1 MSHFEVLDHP
11 LEIAESQRAI
21 NAIFT
26 RLEQIDA
33 ACGLAF
39 PLYCTQDSGAWKVSA
54 SGSWLGGFWAGL
66 WWLRA
71 HCRRRQED
79 LQQARRIAERL
90 RDKLDSDTH
99 HRSLIFWY
107 GAGLG
112 ARLLADPQAEELADQ
127 AVQRLVR
134 AFDPVLGCIP
144 LGREMGGGEHGDS
157 CLSIDPLAAT
167 LQLFALNAEPRLL
180 GLGRQQLQTSFR
192 ACAGAH
198 GTWSSHARFDQ
209 GQWQAGDD
217 PGNWSRGQAWAML
230 GLGTGAC
237 LYGAPFSSDAERASQ
252 YWLRSRGVC
261 VPLNRLDQPQG
272 LSDPCAAAMMA
283 LALLGQAAG
292 VVEVEGAV
300 EAEVLWQQAGQLL
313 AAIVRSADFE
323 DGRFIGHCYRT
334 TATLE
339 QKVESACG
347 SFFLLAALLAWTG
360 EIDPRWI

>member
-1 MSHFEVLDHP
+1 MNAFEVPDQP
-11 LEIAESQRAI
+11 LETAEVRRAI
-21 NAIFT
+21 QAIFT

-33 ACGLAF
+33 ACGQGF
-39 PLYCTQDSGAWKVSA
+39 PLYRTGDSEAWKVSA

-71 HCRRRQED
+71 HCTGRRAD
-79 LQQARRIAERL
+79 LQQALCIAERL

-112 ARLLADPQAEELADQ
+112 ARLLANPQAEELAEQ
-127 AVQRLVR
+127 AVQRLAR

-157 CLSIDPLAAT
+157 RLSIDPLAAT
-167 LQLFALNAEPRLL
+167 LQLFTLNAEPRLL

-192 ACAGAH
+192 ACAGAD
-198 GTWSSHARFDQ
+198 GTWSSHARFDL
-209 GQWQAGDD
+209 GQWQVGDA

-230 GLGTGAC
+230 GLGTGAR

-252 YWLRSRGVC
+252 YWLHSRGLS
-261 VPLNRLDQPQG
+261 VPANRLDQPQG
-272 LSDPCAAAMMA
+272 PSDPCAAAMAA
-283 LALLGQAAG
+283 LALQGQA
-292 VVEVEGAV
+292 VGAV
-300 EAEVLWQQAGQLL
+300 ESALPRQQAGQLL

-334 TATLE
+334 TATVE
-339 QKVESACG
+339 QKVESVCG

>member
-1 MSHFEVLDHP
+1 MSAFEALDRP
-11 LEIAESQRAI
+11 LETAEVRRAI

-33 ACGLAF
+33 ACGQGF
-39 PLYCTQDSGAWKVSA
+39 PLYCTGGSEAWKVSA

-71 HCRRRQED
+71 HCSGRRSDQ
-79 LQQARRIAERL
+79 QQALRIAERL
-90 RDKLDSDTH
+90 RGQLDSDTH

-127 AVQRLVR
+127 AVQRLAR

-167 LQLFALNAEPRLL
+167 LQLFSLNAEPRLL

-192 ACAGAH
+192 ACAGAD

-209 GQWQAGDD
+209 GQWQAGDV
-217 PGNWSRGQAWAML
+217 PGNWSRGQAWAMI
-230 GLGTGAC
+230 GLGAGAR
-237 LYGAPFSSDAERASQ
+237 LYGAPFSSDTTRASQ
-252 YWLRSRGVC
+252 YWLRSRGLS
-261 VPLNRLDQPQG
+261 VPGNRLDQPQG
-272 LSDPCAAAMMA
+272 LNDPCAAAMVA
-283 LALLGQAAG
+283 LALQGQAID
-292 VVEVEGAV
+292 AV
-300 EAEVLWQQAGQLL
+300 ESDVPRQQAGQLL
-313 AAIVRSADFE
+313 ATIVRSADFE
-323 DGRFIGHCYRT
+323 NGRFIGHCYRT
-334 TATLE
+334 SATVE

>member
-1 MSHFEVLDHP
+1 MSVFEIPHRP
-11 LEIAESQRAI
+11 LETAEVRRAI

-33 ACGLAF
+33 ACGQGF
-39 PLYCTQDSGAWKVSA
+39 PLYCTGNNTLWKVSA
-54 SGSWLGGFWAGL
+54 GGSWLGGFWAGL
-66 WWLRA
+66 WWLKA
-71 HCRRRQED
+71 HCSGRRAD
-79 LQQARRIAERL
+79 LQQALRIAERL

-112 ARLLADPQAEELADQ
+112 ARLLADPQAEELTEQ
-127 AVQRLVR
+127 AMQRLVR

-144 LGREMGGGEHGDS
+144 LGREMGGGEQGDS

-192 ACAGAH
+192 ACAGAD

-209 GQWQAGDD
+209 GQWQAGDV

-230 GLGTGAC
+230 GLGTGAR
-237 LYGAPFSSDAERASQ
+237 LYGAPFSSDAERAIQ

-261 VPLNRLDQPQG
+261 VPVNRLDQPMG
-272 LSDPCAAAMMA
+272 LSDPCAAAMAA
-283 LALLGQAAG
+283 LALQGQAM
-292 VVEVEGAV
+292 EAV
-300 EAEVLWQQAGQLL
+300 EADLLRQQAGQLL

-334 TATLE
+334 SATME

>member
-1 MSHFEVLDHP
+1 MSVFEIPHRP
-11 LEIAESQRAI
+11 LETAEVRRAI

-33 ACGLAF
+33 ACGQGF
-39 PLYCTQDSGAWKVSA
+39 PLYCTGNNALWKVSA
-54 SGSWLGGFWAGL
+54 GGSWLGGFWAGL
-66 WWLRA
+66 WWLKA
-71 HCRRRQED
+71 HCSGRRAD
-79 LQQARRIAERL
+79 LQQALHIAERL

-112 ARLLADPQAEELADQ
+112 ARLLADPQAEELTEQ

-144 LGREMGGGEHGDS
+144 LGREMGGGEQGDS

-192 ACAGAH
+192 ACAGAD

-209 GQWQAGDD
+209 GQWQAGDV

-230 GLGTGAC
+230 GLGTGARS
-237 LYGAPFSSDAERASQ
+237 YGAPFSSDAERASQ
-252 YWLRSRGVC
+252 YWLRSRGVS
-261 VPLNRLDQPQG
+261 VPVNRLDQPKG
-272 LSDPCAAAMMA
+272 LSDPCAAAMAA
-283 LALLGQAAG
+283 LALQGQAM
-292 VVEVEGAV
+292 EAV
-300 EAEVLWQQAGQLL
+300 EADLLRQQAGQLL

-323 DGRFIGHCYRT
+323 DGHFIGHCYRT
-334 TATLE
+334 SAAME

>member
-1 MSHFEVLDHP
+1 MSAFELLDRP
-11 LEIAESQRAI
+11 LETAEARRAI

-33 ACGLAF
+33 ACGQGF
-39 PLYCTQDSGAWKVSA
+39 PLFCTGGGEAWKVSA

-71 HCRRRQED
+71 HCSGRRSD
-79 LQQARRIAERL
+79 LQQAQRIAERL
-90 RDKLDSDTH
+90 RGQLDCDTH

-112 ARLLADPQAEELADQ
+112 ARLLADPLAEELTEQ
-127 AVQRLVR
+127 AVQRLAW

-144 LGREMGGGEHGDS
+144 LGREMGGGEYGDS
-157 CLSIDPLAAT
+157 RLSIDPLAAT

-192 ACAGAH
+192 ACAGT
-198 GTWSSHARFDQ
+198 GGRWSSHAHVDQ
-209 GQWQAGDD
+209 GQWQAGDV
-217 PGNWSRGQAWAML
+217 PGNWSRGQAWAVL
-230 GLGTGAC
+230 GLGTGAR
-237 LYGAPFSSDAERASQ
+237 LYGEPFSSDAEKARR
-252 YWLRSRGVC
+252 YWLGSRGLS
-261 VPLNRLDQPQG
+261 VPANRLDQPQG
-272 LSDPCAAAMMA
+272 LDDPCAAAMAA
-283 LALLGQAAG
+283 LALQGQA
-292 VVEVEGAV
+292 VDAV
-300 EAEVLWQQAGQLL
+300 EAQILRQQAGQLL
-313 AAIVRSADFE
+313 AAILRSADFE
-323 DGRFIGHCYRT
+323 AGRFIGHCYRT
-334 TATLE
+334 TASAE